1 MSETLVQ
8 EVEAKV
14 EAVAAEVKTEAVKVE
29 GEVVSEVKAIVPDV
43 KAEVAKIIQELS
55 AEEKLAIREVENAYL
70 KAQIEI
76 QRLSQITKEA
86 QQKFTTLI
94 EGFAKKYVLNTA
106 EWVFDNVAL
115 IWKKK

>member
-8 EVEAKV
+8 EAEAKV

-29 GEVVSEVKAIVPDV
+29 GEVVSEV